1 MKIKYMNYRVLT
13 LAVYLVLL
21 PMIILFRLVSGGKY
35 EILEQRFGFYSF
47 KKTLASGKRIWIHAS
62 SVGETGAACAIIDE
76 ILKASP
82 DMDIILSTVTET
94 GFETARRLT
103 PEKVTKIIAPL
114 DFEPAVK
121 RTLDFFMPDVLVLT
135 ETELWPNMIMSAA
148 EKKIGVITVNGRIS
162 ESSYKIYR
170 RLKPFS
176 SEVFSVFRALSM
188 ISGADSSRV
197 ISLGA
202 DPFKVSI
209 NGNSK
214 YDQALKLCKSESET
228 RKAALLADLLHTSG
242 RTVIT
247 AGSTRPGEEKIILE
261 AFQRMLESQP
271 DALLVIAPRHIKRA
285 DEILDLPDMKSFRYS
300 LRSSL
305 NSIQD
310 NRPDVI
316 VLDTMGELTS
326 VYRLSDV
333 VICGGSLLPYG
344 GQNPMEAAV
353 LGKPL
358 VFGPY
363 MQDFAEEAEVLME
376 SGAAHEARDV
386 DGLYAVLFSIINNR
400 NISMEMGRSASSAIF
415 QKAGAAAKHADTLLS
430 CLQ

>member
-1 MKIKYMNYRVLT
+1 MKITYMYYRVLT
-13 LAVYLVLL
+13 LIVYFMML
-21 PMIILFRLVSGGKY
+21 PLIILFRLLSGGKY
-35 EILEQRFGFYSF
+35 EIIEQRFGFYSF

-62 SVGETGAACAIIDE
+62 SVGETGAASAIIDE
-76 ILKASP
+76 ILKTAP
-82 DMDIILSTVTET
+82 DIDIILSTVTET

-121 RTLDFFMPDVLVLT
+121 RTLDFFMPDVLVLA

-176 SEVFSVFRALSM
+176 SEVFSVFRAFSM
-188 ISGADSSRV
+188 ISGEDSSRV
-197 ISLGA
+197 TSLGA
-202 DPFKVSI
+202 DPLKVST

-214 YDQALKLCKSESET
+214 FDQALKLCKSESET
-228 RKAALLADLLHTSG
+228 RKAAGLACLLRTSG
-242 RTVIT
+242 KTVIT

-261 AFQRMLESQP
+261 AFRRILESLP
-271 DALLVIAPRHIKRA
+271 ETLLVIAPRHIKRA
-285 DEILDLPDMKSFRYS
+285 GEILDLPGMKSFRYS

-305 NSIQD
+305 NSFQD
-310 NRPDVI
+310 NRPDIVI
-316 VLDTMGELTS
+316 LDTMGELTS

-333 VICGGSLLPYG
+333 VICGGSFLPYG

-363 MQDFAEEAEVLME
+363 MHDFAEEAGILME

-386 DGLYAVLFSIINNR
+386 DELYSGLFSIINNR
-400 NISMEMGRSASSAIF
+400 NISMEMGRSASSAII
-415 QKAGAAAKHADTLLS
+415 QKAGAAARHADTVLS
-430 CLQ
+430 CLY